1 MKKWNNPTI
10 FKLGVDKTST
20 ESDYIEICN
29 WAGAEIFG
37 LGNEEYADPNNKP
50 ANHPDWVWCK
60 VHGRWHP
67 KDHSG
72 ENAGNTV
79 VPES

>member
-1 MKKWNNPTI
+1 MI
-10 FKLGVDKTST
+10 RLALSQ
-20 ESDYIEICN
+20 IICN